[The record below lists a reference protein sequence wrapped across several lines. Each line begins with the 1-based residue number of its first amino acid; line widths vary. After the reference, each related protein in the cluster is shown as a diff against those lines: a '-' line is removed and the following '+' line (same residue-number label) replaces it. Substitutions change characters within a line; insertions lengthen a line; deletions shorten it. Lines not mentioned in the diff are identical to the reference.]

1 MNHERFASLITRG
14 KVVLAR
20 MAARALL
27 QVTGLDGETFAN
39 VELLLPPGYVANPTG
54 GDVVLLQT
62 NGLRSHV
69 VALGGDSTAD
79 TVADLQP
86 GEIGLSR
93 NGKTVLLRVGSVTIV
108 DPAEIILIAPLVNF
122 QGDVSITGNLHVT
135 GNISGG

>member
-108 DPAEIILIAPLVNF
+108 DPEEIILIAPLVNF
-122 QGDVSITGNLHVT
+122 QGNVSITGNLHVT